1 MNKEALKLLGSW
13 NYDHGVD
20 TSHLNLLYKSDETSN
35 ISIKTPFGKTER
47 VTVTNTIPQGDV
59 PAPFKCTTQV
69 DKIRRITQR
78 LMERFQKLA
87 TTVNRP
93 SKPCSATAENN
104 IDDDIDIVN
113 HSNVSVVDLDL

>member
-1 MNKEALKLLGSW
+1 MLPLKGNFKEG
-13 NYDHGVD
+13 
-20 TSHLNLLYKSDETSN
+20 KSD
-35 ISIKTPFGKTER
+35 IKCSLGCDIVEDQKHIFDCPELKDDEEED
-47 VTVTNTIPQGDV
+47 VHEVLSYEDIYGD
-59 PAPFKCTTQV
+59 
-69 DKIRRITQR
+69 DLEKIRRITQR

-104 IDDDIDIVN
+104 IDDDTDIVN